1 MRARHAKPL
10 IRAGV
15 TIAAALVLGG
25 RPVAA
30 QQEPA
35 KPRTLK
41 FFVANADSAGPPAPV
56 EASRIPLLQRKVT
69 LRLGD
74 VPLYT
79 ALDKVSKASELRFI
93 YADDLLDEDRVIHV
107 DVRDVTVASALT
119 SVLADASVA
128 VVLRGAGEAVLVP
141 ASVVF
146 TARDTTA
153 AVTGMVTDSTGE
165 PLAADVFVLTAGK
178 GGRTDGKGH
187 FSVGALLQGA
197 ARLRVH
203 VPGWQPVDT
212 TVALAAHSE
221 ATVNFVLARKA
232 AALAPIQVSSIRDC
246 PRQSLD
252 GFACRRK
259 TGLGAYRDA
268 SEIAALTPIF
278 FADLF
283 DGVEGIRRVPLPLDV
298 GIEPTTQWRCIVYLE
313 NGHVPSWTNVMRI
326 NFLDI
331 VAFEFYDSA
340 DKIPEWYKNY
350 AWHGSEPCS
359 LMVLWMRGAPE
370 IAK

>member
-1 MRARHAKPL
+1 VSIRRAETL

-15 TIAAALVLGG
+15 MIAAALVIAG
-25 RPVAA
+25 RPATA
-30 QQEPA
+30 QQGTP

-41 FFVANADSAGPPAPV
+41 FFVTNADSAGPPAPV
-56 EASRIPLLQRKVT
+56 DASRVALLQRKVT
-69 LRLGD
+69 LGLGD
-74 VPLYT
+74 VPVYA
-79 ALDKVSKASELRFI
+79 ALEKLSKASQLRFI
-93 YADDLLDEDRVIHV
+93 YADDLFDADRVIHV
-107 DVRDVTVASALT
+107 DVRDVTVAAALA
-119 SVLADASVA
+119 SVLADAAVA

-165 PLAADVFVLTAGK
+165 PLAADVYVLTAGK

-187 FSVGALLQGA
+187 FTVGALLQGA

-212 TVALAAHSE
+212 TVALAARSE
-221 ATVNFVLARKA
+221 ATVNFVLTRKA
-232 AALAPIQVSSIRDC
+232 AALAPVQVSSIRDC

-259 TGLGAYRDA
+259 TGFGVYRDA
-268 SEIAALTPIF
+268 REIAALTPIF

-298 GIEPTTQWRCIVYLE
+298 GIESTTQWRCIVYLE
-313 NGHVPSWTNVMRI
+313 NGHIPMWTNVMRI

-331 VAFEFYDSA
+331 VAFEYYDSA
-340 DKIPEWYKNY
+340 DKVPEWYKNY